1 MSMEQFVLFGDS
13 ITQQSASQAK
23 GFAWTPALQ
32 DAYIRRLDVINR
44 GFSGYN
50 TTQALSV
57 LPRVLPTPEQGRIR
71 LMTIF
76 LGANDARLPNTPGFS
91 QTVDL
96 EQYKSN
102 LTNIINHPTLQA
114 HEPQLI
120 LLTPPPIEER
130 KALAHD
136 KTNGINVMRR
146 TASNTAKYAEAVR
159 QLGKEFS
166 LPVLDV
172 WAAFMKEA
180 GWKEGDPLPGSSE
193 IEQNQ
198 TLANMLHD
206 GLHLNPEGYEIIYR
220 ELMKLITDKLPEHAP
235 DNIPY
240 VLPSW
245 DNAEAW
251 K

>member
-1 MSMEQFVLFGDS
+1 MVSMTCSSHEI
-13 ITQQSASQAK
+13 ITH
-23 GFAWTPALQ
+23 GGLQ
-32 DAYIRRLDVINR
+32 
-44 GFSGYN
+44 
-50 TTQALSV
+50 
-57 LPRVLPTPEQGRIR
+57 
-71 LMTIF
+71 TIF

-96 EQYKSN
+96 EQYKKN
-102 LTNIINHPTLQA
+102 LKDIINHPKLQA
-114 HEPQLI
+114 HKPQLI

-146 TASNTAKYAEAVR
+146 TAANTAKYAEAVR
-159 QLGKEFS
+159 QIAQEFS

-180 GWKEGDPLPGSSE
+180 GWKESEPLPGSSE

-198 TLANMLHD
+198 TLAAMLHD

-220 ELMKLITDKLPEHAP
+220 ELMKLITEKLPEHAP
-235 DNIPY
+235 DSIPY

-245 DNAEAW
+245 DDAEAW
-251 K
+251 KE